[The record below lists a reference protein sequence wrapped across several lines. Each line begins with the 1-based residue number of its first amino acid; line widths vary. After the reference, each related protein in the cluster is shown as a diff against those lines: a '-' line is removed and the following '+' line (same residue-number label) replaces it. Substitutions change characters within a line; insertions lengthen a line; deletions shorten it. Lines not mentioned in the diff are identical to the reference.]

1 MNKPAP
7 INLNRI
13 AAMALYTLGAWA
25 SLGALMFA
33 ATWEAQET
41 LLQSARVI
49 VLITAGMTL
58 VMCVIAATARLVA
71 SASASLPDPDPKP

>member
-1 MNKPAP
+1 MNKPGP

-13 AAMALYTLGAWA
+13 AVMALYTLGAWA
-25 SLGALMFA
+25 SLAALMFA
-33 ATWEAQET
+33 ATWETQET

-49 VLITAGMTL
+49 LLISAGMAL
-58 VMCVIAATARLVA
+58 VICVVAATARLLA